1 MQVNINKLR
10 GIIVERNTTH
20 EAVAD
25 HIGINR
31 STFYRKLKTGGNTF
45 TVEEVQKMVEAIPL
59 STEEAIAIFF
69 SPDVAKVR
77 QS

>member
-1 MQVNINKLR
+1 MQVNVNKLR
-10 GIIVERNTTH
+10 GIIVERNTPQ

-25 HIGINR
+25 HMGINR

-59 STEEAIAIFF
+59 SNDEAIAIFF
-69 SPDVAKVR
+69 SPVVANVR
-77 QS
+77 QN